1 MNVARAQAARIV
13 KNGPGRLYRAFP
25 AVVLG
30 TMFNVLD
37 AGNYECTHISPIIS

>member
-1 MNVARAQAARIV
+1 MNVLKTHSSRLV
-13 KNGPGRLYRAFP
+13 KNVPGRLYRAIP

-37 AGNYECTHISPIIS
+37 AGIIV